1 MFHVEHSWVAHLS
14 LSQEQWE
21 LLRRYEELLRFWN
34 RRLNLLS
41 RRDEDRIWERHLL
54 HSLVI
59 ARRKF
64 GVGDWVLDVG
74 TGGGL
79 PGIPLAIAFPEA
91 RFVLVD
97 AAAKKVAAVRAMVYR
112 LGLENVE
119 VRHGRVEGL
128 RERFTHAVSRAVA
141 PLGQL
146 WRWVGPLL
154 QDASGASPDRWEGG
168 LIALKG
174 GDWVREIEGLSG
186 VRVRAESIME
196 FWPVAEM
203 EGKFLL
209 HISPAPACALGG

>member
-79 PGIPLAIAFPEA
+79 PGIPLAIAFPEV

-97 AAAKKVAAVRAMVYR
+97 AVAKKVAAVRAMVYR

-119 VRHGRVEGL
+119 VRHGRVERL

-154 QDASGASPDRWEGG
+154 RDAPAPCPDRWEGG
-168 LIALKG
+168 LIVLKG
-174 GDWVREIEGLSG
+174 DDWVREVGGLSG

-196 FWPVAEM
+196 FWPVTEM

-209 HISPAPACALGG
+209 HLSPRPACVSGE